1 MLTTSATDPLK
12 RSFYL
17 VMLPVAMVAVL
28 LLVFAEWQQGTLH
41 LVDAFGLPSL
51 VLLFGVLTFGLWRRK
66 VPVVQLETT
75 AFSGVTLMYL
85 SSLGYSLFGLS
96 QTQAALWN
104 LTGLG
109 YWSPVVYTLAFLIF
123 GVKSGLKTSLVV
135 YVLSLLVWLAHFA
148 MLFLAGDPSTGGAV
162 FYQLFASDGLL
173 LMILYGTGRAF
184 AAQAQQA
191 LKLEKD
197 ANTDPLTGLHN
208 RRALDERLVQETARA
223 SRQGLPLTVMLID
236 LDHFK
241 RVNDEY
247 GHNVGDRV
255 LRGVSRCLSDH
266 ARKMDVV
273 GRWGGEEFLVIL
285 PGTPVLEALE
295 TAERLRA
302 VVEACP
308 NETKGAITA
317 SFGIAQYRAGEAVE
331 TLLER
336 ADRTLY
342 RAKGAGRNQVSG
354 EDDRLFSAAKAS
366 VRVADA
372 S

>member
-1 MLTTSATDPLK
+1 MPTTSATDPLK
-12 RSFYL
+12 RPFYL
-17 VMLPVAMVAVL
+17 VGLPVAMVAL
-28 LLVFAEWQQGTLH
+28 SLLVFAEWQQGTLH
-41 LVDAFGLPSL
+41 VVDAFGLPSL
-51 VLLFGVLTFGLWRRK
+51 VLLLGVLAFGLWRRK
-66 VPVVQLETT
+66 VAVVQLE
-75 AFSGVTLMYL
+75 
-85 SSLGYSLFGLS
+85 
-96 QTQAALWN
+96 
-104 LTGLG
+104 
-109 YWSPVVYTLAFLIF
+109 
-123 GVKSGLKTSLVV
+123 
-135 YVLSLLVWLAHFA
+135 
-148 MLFLAGDPSTGGAV
+148 
-162 FYQLFASDGLL
+162 
-173 LMILYGTGRAF
+173 R
-184 AAQAQQA
+184 
-191 LKLEKD
+191 D
-197 ANTDPLTGLHN
+197 ANTDPLTLLYN
-208 RRALDERLVQETARA
+208 RRALDERLVQETARTR
-223 SRQGLPLTVMLID
+223 RQGLPLTVMLID

-302 VVEACP
+302 VIEACP

-342 RAKGAGRNQVSG
+342 GAKGAGRNQVSG
-354 EDDRLFSAAKAS
+354 EADRLFSAAEAS